1 MVKMASA
8 KQKFKI
14 GDIVK
19 TKGFGTGKITHIRH
33 TTKSDSEYA
42 YEKKHGLTPRYKI
55 NRKYVSLR
63 RIIGKK

>member
-1 MVKMASA
+1 MASA

-19 TKGFGTGKITHIRH
+19 TKGFGTGKITYIRH

-42 YEKKHGLTPRYKI
+42 YEKKHGMTPRYKI
-55 NRKYVSLR
+55 NRKYVSHR
-63 RIIGKK
+63 SIRGKK